1 MSITHRG
8 RGKICMIL
16 LQLNRI
22 KQNQAKNAINI
33 LRELDLVTFHMK
45 DNLSDDGTSKID
57 VRMIMYNLQVRGTPC
72 KCCSRSHQR
81 SSPGLRLRLT
91 ALSVLIAR
99 VWWISHSRIFFIQFG
114 YWCDWRDQKQPSLCC
129 HFNHMFH
136 ALNITRSCCV
146 FSTHRHQASTT

>member
-1 MSITHRG
+1 
-8 RGKICMIL
+8 MIL

-81 SSPGLRLRLT
+81 SSPGLGLRST
-91 ALSVLIAR
+91 ALLVLMER
-99 VWWISHSRIFFIQFG
+99 VW
-114 YWCDWRDQKQPSLCC
+114 
-129 HFNHMFH
+129 
-136 ALNITRSCCV
+136 
-146 FSTHRHQASTT
+146 